1 MGNEGR
7 EYPLPRL
14 QDVAI
19 LPRAGVGA
27 IPGYR
32 SKSADPG
39 DVFGSVSTRSC
50 TRSVLALR
58 AQWLARFAG
67 RMQTPE

>member
-19 LPRAGVGA
+19 LPELQWGPSQVTGQRVQILEMYWEAYLQDRA
-27 IPGYR
+27 R
-32 SKSADPG
+32 D
-39 DVFGSVSTRSC
+39 
-50 TRSVLALR
+50 
-58 AQWLARFAG
+58 
-67 RMQTPE
+67 